1 MLSVSL
7 SLLFGEVAF
16 LDRFERA
23 AAAGFGAVEFF
34 WPAGE
39 RPADVVAA
47 ARDAGVAVA
56 LFNLDAG
63 DIDAGERGLAGDP
76 AREAQLRANVPVALA
91 LAERLGCHRVNAL
104 VGHDVPGMD
113 REAQLGHAS
122 TVLRRIAG
130 ACAAVGVEMHVE
142 PLNRHDTGPVVIGTA
157 AEAVALIERVG
168 GANVRLQY
176 DVFHGSRAGE
186 DPAAELERWAAL
198 LGHVQLADAPGRHE
212 PGSGE
217 IDFAAV
223 FAALDRIGY
232 AGDVGLEYV
241 PAAGTEAG
249 LARVRAQLAR
259 VTR

>member
-1 MLSVSL
+1 VLSVSL

-63 DIDAGERGLAGDP
+63 DMDAGERGLAGDP
-76 AREAQLRANVPVALA
+76 GREARLRANVPEALQ
-91 LAERLGCHRVNAL
+91 LAERLGCRRVNAL
-104 VGHDVPGMD
+104 AGHELPGLD
-113 REAQLGHAS
+113 REAQLRHAE
-122 TVLRRIAG
+122 TMLRWIAG
-130 ACAAVGVEMHVE
+130 ACAAAGVEAHVE
-142 PLNRHDTGPVVIGTA
+142 PLNRRDTGPVLIGTA
-157 AEAVALIERVG
+157 AEAEAMIERVG
-168 GANVRLQY
+168 ADNLRLQY
-176 DVFHGSRAGE
+176 DVFHGFRAGE
-186 DPAAELERWAAL
+186 DPAAELERRAAL

-212 PGSGE
+212 PGSGA